1 MLDRKVEESLSI
13 SPTDYMLT
21 TALSAKYYF
30 TPDYETQLPGYEYYD
45 RIEGI
50 TIFKNNYFLP
60 VGTSSPFYMLKSDF
74 NQLSRAQQHY
84 VFLKAIILDDEE
96 FANRYHLERLDINDI
111 EKNPGEIQYFDA
123 AAIRQQLGVEN
134 VRYSQNRIMH
144 DYVISEPKLITYTIP
159 YNKGWKAYANGKQIP
174 LYEVNNGFIGI
185 GLLEGGTY
193 EVELIYSSPGVII
206 GCVLSGITILIILST
221 FSYRYSRRLKIVS
234 N

>member
-1 MLDRKVEESLSI
+1 MNIMIGLRGLRYLKTII
-13 SPTDYMLT
+13 SCRWEQVVHFICLN
-21 TALSAKYYF
+21 LI
-30 TPDYETQLPGYEYYD
+30 L
-45 RIEGI
+45 
-50 TIFKNNYFLP
+50 N
-60 VGTSSPFYMLKSDF
+60 
-74 NQLSRAQQHY
+74 AQQHY

-174 LYEVNNGFIGI
+174 LYEI
-185 GLLEGGTY
+185 
-193 EVELIYSSPGVII
+193 
-206 GCVLSGITILIILST
+206 
-221 FSYRYSRRLKIVS
+221 
-234 N
+234 